1 MPEKIR
7 LFEMVA
13 SLAVDGPG
21 GGIGRFGIDFCKT
34 LSPEQ
39 WEVWLIALWDFGAE
53 SEKIGINALNAQ
65 GINTLVAARWD
76 EKKPYQSF
84 WRAFLRIRKLCR
96 THFPQIIH
104 SHSEFGDIL
113 ALFLKF
119 CSPSLRL
126 TRTVHY
132 GYQYEWRKRPLRRF
146 LLTNFLYPIFFELE
160 IGVAPWIAK
169 NLTNRTLAAFL
180 KKQALYIP
188 NAISIE
194 RFNSPPGS
202 LEKKKASWS
211 IPPGASVIGTVG
223 RLTEQKG
230 YQYLI
235 KAAALVTQEIPES
248 LFLVIGVGE
257 ELQALQALAQELNV
271 TSRVIFLG
279 SRQDVEELLPCLD
292 LFVSSSLWEGLPTVL
307 LEAIAAGIP
316 IVGTDI
322 PGTKDLI
329 QHRKTGYLVPAGK
342 PDLLARGII
351 EMLGNLPLRK
361 KLAQASKEI
370 LPLFSMLKI
379 AHQYE
384 QCYWEILRKRPA
396 VVPK

>member
-1 MPEKIR
+1 M
-7 LFEMVA
+7 
-13 SLAVDGPG
+13 
-21 GGIGRFGIDFCKT
+21 
-34 LSPEQ
+34 
-39 WEVWLIALWDFGAE
+39 
-53 SEKIGINALNAQ
+53 
-65 GINTLVAARWD
+65 
-76 EKKPYQSF
+76 
-84 WRAFLRIRKLCR
+84 
-96 THFPQIIH
+96 
-104 SHSEFGDIL
+104 
-113 ALFLKF
+113 
-119 CSPSLRL
+119 
-126 TRTVHY
+126 
-132 GYQYEWRKRPLRRF
+132 
-146 LLTNFLYPIFFELE
+146 
-160 IGVAPWIAK
+160 
-169 NLTNRTLAAFL
+169 
-180 KKQALYIP
+180 
-188 NAISIE
+188 
-194 RFNSPPGS
+194 
-202 LEKKKASWS
+202 
-211 IPPGASVIGTVG
+211 IGTVG

-248 LFLVIGVGE
+248 FFLVIGVGE

-379 AHQYE
+379 ARQYE